1 MKNSKV
7 TFALSLFLSLCF
19 NAMQAQSVSN
29 FTDDQKEA
37 VISQLKVDK
46 ERLALTPEQEGP
58 FIEISK
64 KYALKL
70 KDLKASDENR
80 KDKFKKL
87 KEIQG
92 QKNEDIKSMLSNQ
105 QFITYLEIQS
115 ERKAK
120 LKERRNK

>member
-1 MKNSKV
+1 
-7 TFALSLFLSLCF
+7 
-19 NAMQAQSVSN
+19 
-29 FTDDQKEA
+29 
-37 VISQLKVDK
+37 
-46 ERLALTPEQEGP
+46 
-58 FIEISK
+58 
-64 KYALKL
+64 
-70 KDLKASDENR
+70 LKASDENR

-120 LKERRNK
+120 LKERRNN

>member
-1 MKNSKV
+1 M
-7 TFALSLFLSLCF
+7 TFALSLFLSLWF

-80 KDKFKKL
+80 KYKFKKL

-120 LKERRNK
+120 LKERRNN